1 MTGVGVN
8 DLNLAKLNMLAA
20 AICEN
25 FGETA
30 FCVGAGFHCGFDA
43 LACR

>member
-1 MTGVGVN
+1 MTGVGAN

-20 AICEN
+20 AICGN

-30 FCVGAGFHCGFDA
+30 FCVGAGFHRGFDA